1 MESHN
6 VQKLWKE
13 ITRRLSGAKKTPA
26 VLPNKIPSQAYSYI
40 YIYIFSPDITEMTIN
55 QSGYLD
61 VRYPTRGF
69 SKNEVLNYSALE
81 WWCKGYVA
89 GKDKLQNK
97 YFPLTAIHTAA
108 FMQSSRERSKRYF
121 SMHRTEISAFC
132 CVFLSQIIP
141 VLTCN
146 RKTCSVS
153 LNLINIFSCV
163 YSCLA
168 FAF

>member
-1 MESHN
+1 MSKSYERKSQGDFQE
-6 VQKLWKE
+6 QKKPQQFYQ
-13 ITRRLSGAKKTPA
+13 IKY
-26 VLPNKIPSQAYSYI
+26 LPKLILI

-61 VRYPTRGF
+61 VWYPTRGF

-108 FMQSSRERSKRYF
+108 FMGPSRERSKRYF